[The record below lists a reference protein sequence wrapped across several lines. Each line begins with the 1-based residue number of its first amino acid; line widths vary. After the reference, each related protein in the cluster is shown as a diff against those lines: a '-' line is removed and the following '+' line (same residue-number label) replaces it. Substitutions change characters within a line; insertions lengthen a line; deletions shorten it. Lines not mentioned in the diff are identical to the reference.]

1 MIHDENIKE
10 ESKLVELS
18 GSNYEIANGEPNIKG
33 WEVKTN
39 QHEKIGKVDDMLFDN
54 STKSVKYIIVDV
66 DNKLEL
72 NSKKILIPISSVE
85 LHNSNNETNNYSEID
100 KRSDTH
106 QDSMGSFDGESIA
119 SSKSYNN
126 DSSDDNDVVLVPI
139 TLQNISNLPAYTKG
153 NVTDAN
159 EATISGIFNTSG
171 NTTSPTSLSN
181 NLSEEAFKPND
192 HLNDT
197 TQKLNVIQENLN
209 VEKRTVATGG
219 TRLIS
224 RIIEKP
230 VEKTIELK
238 DEHVTVVRTP
248 IDRPVSSAD
257 FDGFKEEQI
266 EMTEY
271 SEVPVVKKEAHVVEE
286 ITVTKDVHEREEIIK
301 ETLRNTEVT
310 TEEIKKP
317 RSKKK
322 NQ

>member
-1 MIHDENIKE
+1 MIQDENIKE
-10 ESKLVELS
+10 DSKLVELS
-18 GSNYEIANGEPNIKG
+18 GSNYEIADGEPDIKG

-66 DNKLEL
+66 DNELEL
-72 NSKKILIPISSVE
+72 SSKKVLIPIASVE
-85 LHNSNNETNNYSEID
+85 LHNSNNGTNNYSETED
-100 KRSDTH
+100 KRSDTY
-106 QDSMGSFDGESIA
+106 QDSMGTFDGENIA

-126 DSSDDNDVVLVPI
+126 STENNDVVLVPI
-139 TLQNISNLPAYTKG
+139 TLQNINNLPAYTKG

-171 NTTSPTSLSN
+171 NTSSATSFSS
-181 NLSEEAFKPND
+181 NLSEETHKPAD
-192 HLNDT
+192 HLNDA
-197 TQKLNVIQENLN
+197 TQKLDIIQENLN

-248 IDRPVSSAD
+248 IDRPVSSTD

-286 ITVTKDVHEREEIIK
+286 IIVTKDVHEREEIIK

-317 RSKKK
+317 KSRKK
-322 NQ
+322 N